1 MNETY
6 KTENLN
12 QNQIIQQKQ
21 TDLKRLTQQNES
33 LNEDLTRVNED
44 IYMLKQNM
52 IQTESLYKTCQNKL
66 AEKSAEYND
75 LEDRLGRVQSDL
87 KAYQQRYQYTADEI
101 NSREN
106 KIIQLEYE
114 IEETSNQLQLV
125 RLQSQELTSSNSNLK
140 QDFDQLIE
148 QKRNAEKEL
157 TRMESV
163 VSELQ
168 MNFTST
174 HQQLKKEV
182 SSLKSLKI
190 LFCSYFHN

>member
-1 MNETY
+1 LNETY

-21 TDLKRLTQQNES
+21 NELKRLTQQNES
-33 LNEDLTRVNED
+33 LNEDLTQVNED

-87 KAYQQRYQYTADEI
+87 KAHQQRYQYTADEI

-125 RLQSQELTSSNSNLK
+125 RLQNQELTSSNSNLK

-182 SSLKSLKI
+182 SLKSLK
-190 LFCSYFHN
+190 SYFVHFYN

>member
-182 SSLKSLKI
+182 SSLKS
-190 LFCSYFHN
+190 

>member
-21 TDLKRLTQQNES
+21 NELKRLTQQNES
-33 LNEDLTRVNED
+33 LNEDLTKVNED
-44 IYMLKQNM
+44 IYMLKQNV

-75 LEDRLGRVQSDL
+75 LEDRLGRVQSDF
-87 KAYQQRYQYTADEI
+87 KAHQQRYQYTADEI

-125 RLQSQELTSSNSNLK
+125 RLQNQELTSSNSNLK

-182 SSLKSLKI
+182 SLKRLKS
-190 LFCSYFHN
+190 YFVHFYN

>member
-21 TDLKRLTQQNES
+21 NELKRLTQQNES
-33 LNEDLTRVNED
+33 LNEDLTKVNED

-87 KAYQQRYQYTADEI
+87 KAHQQRYQYTADEI

-125 RLQSQELTSSNSNLK
+125 RLQNQELTSSNSNLK

-182 SSLKSLKI
+182 SLKSLK
-190 LFCSYFHN
+190 SYFVHFYN